1 MKLQKV
7 IFNSMTKNSKKL
19 LKDYNEK
26 IPQYKEFL
34 NFATDHI
41 KSCLDKEG
49 FSSVL
54 IHSRV
59 KSKKSFTSKINRPE
73 SKYTEFEEITDI
85 AGIRIISYFENQI
98 DNIAKLIEKYFIVD
112 SANSDNI
119 KYRYDYKSFGYLSLH
134 YICQLPNNILKKDN
148 NQKYTNLKIEIQ
160 IRSLLQHA
168 WAEIEHDLGYK
179 SKVGVPIIIK
189 RRFARLAGILELA
202 DQEFNEISNVVK
214 NYEKL
219 VFNGPIRKQKGLL
232 LDKLSIESYIANNKL
247 VDSIDKKIAGKLSNP
262 ILQKGLIDVTYIIK
276 MFSYLDI
283 ITITEIDKRLR
294 ALKNRIV
301 DFTDIYIKYLDKTRE
316 STKIELT
323 VSQGYCLFF
332 LGYVLL
338 LERQETDLQ
347 KIHNLSKFFI
357 TYDNFE
363 ENEAKRKAKSMVDL
377 FKKCS

>member
-1 MKLQKV
+1 MKSLKS
-7 IFNSMTKNSKKL
+7 NLLYMAENSKKL

-26 IPQYKEFL
+26 ITQYNEFL
-34 NFATDHI
+34 NFATDYI

-54 IHSRV
+54 IHSRI
-59 KSKKSFTSKINRPE
+59 KTKKNFTSKINRPE
-73 SKYTEFEEITDI
+73 SKYAEFEEITDI

-98 DNIAKLIEKYFIVD
+98 DNIAKVIEKYFVID
-112 SANSDNI
+112 SVNSDNI

-134 YICQLPNNILKKDN
+134 YICQLPNKIVKKGN
-148 NQKYTNLKIEIQ
+148 NQKFVNLKIEIQ

-179 SKVGVPIIIK
+179 SKVGVPMIIK
-189 RRFARLAGILELA
+189 RRFARLASILELA

-219 VFNGPIRKQKGLL
+219 VFNDPVRKQKGLL
-232 LDKLSIESYIANNKL
+232 LDKLSIESYITDSEL
-247 VDSIDKKIAGKLSNP
+247 VDSIDKKIAKKLSNS
-262 ILQKGLIDVTYIIK
+262 ILQRDLIDVTYIIK

-283 ITITEIDKRLR
+283 ITIIEIDKRLR
-294 ALKNRIV
+294 ALKNRII
-301 DFTDIYIKYLDKTRE
+301 DFTEIYVKYLSITRR
-316 STKIELT
+316 SKKIELT
-323 VSQGYCLFF
+323 VSKGYCLFF
-332 LGYVLL
+332 LGYLLL
-338 LERQETDLQ
+338 LERKETDLQ

-357 TYDNFE
+357 TYDNFD
-363 ENEAKRKAKSMVDL
+363 ENEAKRKARAMVDL